1 MVDAH
6 VMELADGR
14 ELAWSELGD
23 PDGQPV
29 FGLHS
34 TPGSRR
40 QLMIDEKPIR
50 AAGVRLIAPDRPGYG
65 LSTYHHRRTLP
76 GWARDVAALAD
87 HLGIDRF
94 SVMGISGGGPHAAVC
109 AAMLPERVRV
119 AGIVSGVGPLA
130 EPGAEEGM
138 LGFNKVMTRTA
149 RRVPWVVLPL
159 YALMTAA
166 VRRWPERAIETMRR
180 QVPAPDAEVMARP
193 EVAAAFVDDLRH
205 SSKTAG
211 RAAVQDFALFA
222 RDWGFRFEDITVPV
236 HVWQGDLDKNVPLA
250 HGRLQARRIPGAVL
264 HECPGEAHMLVI
276 DHLEEILTTLT
287 SA

>member
-14 ELAWSELGD
+14 GLAWSELGE
-23 PDGQPV
+23 PEGHPV
-29 FGLHS
+29 FGFHG

-40 QLMIDEKPIR
+40 QLMVDDKPIR
-50 AAGVRLIAPDRPGYG
+50 AAGVRLICPDRPGYG
-65 LSTYHHRRTLP
+65 LSTYHPKRSLSA
-76 GWARDVAALAD
+76 WAGDVAALAD

-109 AAMLPERVRV
+109 AALLPDRVRV

-138 LGFNKVMTRTA
+138 LGFNRVMTRAA
-149 RRVPWVVLPL
+149 RRAPWVVLPF
-159 YALMTAA
+159 YAVMTG
-166 VRRWPERAIETMRR
+166 VTRRWPERAVQTFRGQLR
-180 QVPAPDAEVMARP
+180 APDAEVMARP
-193 EVAAAFVDDLRH
+193 DVAAAFIDDLRH
-205 SSKTAG
+205 ASRTAG
-211 RAAVQDFALFA
+211 RAAVQDFALFS

-236 HVWQGDLDKNVPLA
+236 HVWQGDLDGNVPLA
-250 HGRLQARRIPGAVL
+250 HGRLQAQRTPGAVL
-264 HECPGEAHMLVI
+264 HECPGEAHLLVI

-287 SA
+287 AA